1 MSKLSVVSVSALI
14 PNDSHVS
21 FNNKAFVIVLS
32 NGVRLLQ
39 SYSTIVA
46 CINTSGKLVK
56 LWDDWSATTGRHLS
70 AFSADYR
77 GKASWTKLPFDN
89 RAYKKYVLPDYRV
102 NKPYTANY
110 GYGYAYW

>member
-1 MSKLSVVSVSALI
+1 MSKLSVTSVSALI

-56 LWDDWSATTGRHLS
+56 LWNDWSATTGRHLS

-77 GKASWTKLPFDN
+77 GKKDWLKMPFDN
-89 RAYKKYVLPDYRV
+89 KAYKKYVLPDYRV
-102 NKPYTANY
+102 NAKYKVSDW
-110 GYGYAYW
+110 YAWY